1 MSIAAYESFLINN
14 ASTINTIES
23 TLRSVTWFLPGRFK
37 DAELASES
45 LSASLNL
52 ITLYHDTLLA
62 RRLAD
67 PKYKPL
73 VPPTIHTRYTRAY
86 VERSGL
92 YRWISRALEVIKYV
106 ELVSE
111 MTLRRKTSSGNVWKG
126 IVALESV
133 KAALRLFL
141 LRLTRR
147 PLLSPPIPERDFEPS
162 QEASP
167 TPKPTPIALPPQNSD
182 SVPAHLRNN
191 HIPHPFTPPDSAPA
205 SPVSTVVPVDEYL
218 RTKALTTTDIRS
230 SINPTSLLRSLS
242 SSRDWVAEVLY
253 ILRPLIYVLA
263 LARTKLNPASRISSA
278 APLAV
283 SLAIDL
289 FSRAIR
295 RVPHPSAGLER
306 AEYARRD
313 RDLLWYFLRGDI
325 WESYTK
331 PKLSAIARKAESGM
345 ILGLVGAFVKDWI
358 PLIDEYYYYTAS

>member
-1 MSIAAYESFLINN
+1 MSLARYESFLINN

-23 TLRSVTWFLPGRFK
+23 TIRSITWFLPGRFK

-45 LSASLNL
+45 LTASLNL

-86 VERSGL
+86 VERSSL
-92 YRWISRALEVIKYV
+92 YKWISRSLEVIKYV

-111 MTLRRKTSSGNVWKG
+111 MALRRKTSAGNVWRG

-147 PLLSPPIPERDFEPS
+147 PLLSPPIPERELEPS
-162 QEASP
+162 QESSP
-167 TPKPTPIALPPQNSD
+167 TPTPTPISLPPQSSD
-182 SVPAHLRNN
+182 TVPAHLRNN
-191 HIPHPFTPPDSAPA
+191 RIPHPFTPPDSAPT
-205 SPVSTVVPVDEYL
+205 SPSPIPVDEYL
-218 RTKALTTTDIRS
+218 QTKALTTTTIRS
-230 SINPTSLLRSLS
+230 STNPTSLLRSLS
-242 SSRDWVAEVLY
+242 TSRDWLAEVLY
-253 ILRPLIYVLA
+253 ILRPLIYVMA
-263 LARTKLNPASRISSA
+263 LARTKLNPASRVSSSV
-278 APLAV
+278 PLAI
-283 SLAIDL
+283 SLALDL
-289 FSRAIR
+289 FSRALR
-295 RVPHPSAGLER
+295 RNPHPSAALER

-313 RDLLWYFLRGDI
+313 RDFLWYFLRGSI

-331 PKLSAIARKAESGM
+331 PKLSAIAKKAENG
-345 ILGLVGAFVKDWI
+345 IVLGLVGALVKDWI
-358 PLIDEYYYYTAS
+358 PLIDEYYYYTAT